1 MNTSKHRMTGIH
13 LRYLQTTN
21 INFLILP
28 KVDIVREVREL
39 FHHTVGRH
47 HTLSL
52 RNRAMIFV
60 WWLISYPSYHML
72 SALID
77 KSVSTVKEEIH
88 SCIPV
93 IREKYR
99 QHVRWPTLEEWM
111 NFQRRWQQLPF
122 DIGGKDVTSTEIYR
136 QGIEP

>member
-1 MNTSKHRMTGIH
+1 MKTSKYGMTGIH
-13 LRYLQTTN
+13 LRYLQTIN
-21 INFLILP
+21 INCYRLL
-28 KVDIVREVREL
+28 KVNIVREVREL
-39 FHHTVGRH
+39 FHHTFGRH

-52 RNRAMIFV
+52 RNRVMILI
-60 WWLISYPSYHML
+60 WWLRSYPSYHML

-77 KSVSTVKEEIH
+77 KSVPTVKEEIH

-93 IREKYR
+93 LREKYR
-99 QHVRWPTLEEWM
+99 QHVRWPTLEEWT
-111 NFQRRWQQLPF
+111 NFQERWQQLPF

>member
-1 MNTSKHRMTGIH
+1 MKTSKYGMTGIY

-21 INFLILP
+21 INFLKLP

-47 HTLSL
+47 HTLSEYLSETELWL
-52 RNRAMIFV
+52 R
-60 WWLISYPSYHML
+60 SYLSYHML
-72 SALID
+72 AELID
-77 KSVSTVKEEIH
+77 QSVPTFKEEIH

-99 QHVRWPTLEEWM
+99 QHVRWPSLEEWT
-111 NFQRRWQQLPF
+111 NFQGRWQKLPF
-122 DIGGKDVTSTEIYR
+122 GIVGIDVTSTEI
-136 QGIEP
+136 